1 MSNIT
6 AKQIAEFRA
15 KTGLPMMEC
24 KKALVEANGVEKKAL
39 ELLRKKGITKAAQ
52 KSERATKSGL
62 IDSYIHNGGK
72 IGVLVEVLSETDF
85 VAKNEEFK
93 SFVHNLALHIAA
105 ANPKYLSKDDIPKEE
120 VNKEKKILEEQVA
133 ASDKKPAQII
143 EKIINGK
150 LEKYYSEVCLLNQ
163 PFVKD
168 QDITIGDL
176 LASKIQK
183 IGENIVI
190 SRFTRFEIGL

>member
-1 MSNIT
+1 MTTIT
-6 AKQIAEFRA
+6 AQQIAAFRA

-24 KKALVEANGVEKKAL
+24 KKALTEANGDEEKAL

-52 KSERATKSGL
+52 KSERTTKAG
-62 IDSYIHNGGK
+62 IVESYIHNGGQ

-93 SFVHNLALHIAA
+93 SFVHDIALHIAA
-105 ANPKYLSKDDIPKEE
+105 VNPKYISKEE
-120 VNKEKKILEEQVA
+120 IPSEEIDKERKILLEQVA
-133 ASDKKPAQII
+133 TDKKPAEIV

-150 LEKYYSEVCLLNQ
+150 LEKYYSETCLLNQ
-163 PFVKD
+163 PFIKD
-168 QDITIGDL
+168 QEITIADL

-183 IGENIVI
+183 IGENIII
-190 SRFTRFEIGL
+190 SRFARFEIGL

>member
-1 MSNIT
+1 MTTIT
-6 AKQIAEFRA
+6 AQQIAAFRA

-24 KKALVEANGVEKKAL
+24 KKALIEANGDEEKAL

-52 KSERATKSGL
+52 KSERTTKAG
-62 IDSYIHNGGK
+62 IVESYIHNGGQ

-93 SFVHNLALHIAA
+93 SFVHDIALHIAA
-105 ANPKYLSKDDIPKEE
+105 VNPKYISKEE
-120 VNKEKKILEEQVA
+120 IPSEEIDKERKILLEQVA
-133 ASDKKPAQII
+133 TDKKPAEIV

-150 LEKYYSEVCLLNQ
+150 LEKYYSETCLLNQ
-163 PFVKD
+163 PFIKD
-168 QDITIGDL
+168 QEITIADL

-183 IGENIVI
+183 IGENIII
-190 SRFTRFEIGL
+190 SRFARFEIGL

>member
-6 AKQIAEFRA
+6 AQQIAAFRA

-24 KKALVEANGVEKKAL
+24 KKALTEANGDEEKAL

-52 KSERATKSGL
+52 KSERTTKAG
-62 IDSYIHNGGK
+62 IVESYIHNGGQ

-93 SFVHNLALHIAA
+93 SFVHDLALHIAG
-105 ANPKYLSKDDIPKEE
+105 ANPKYISKEE
-120 VNKEKKILEEQVA
+120 IPSEEIDKERKILLEQVA
-133 ASDKKPAQII
+133 TDKKPAEIV

-150 LEKYYSEVCLLNQ
+150 LEKYYSETCLLNQ
-163 PFVKD
+163 PFIKD
-168 QDITIGDL
+168 QEITIADL

-183 IGENIVI
+183 IGENIII
-190 SRFTRFEIGL
+190 SRFARFEIGL

>member
-1 MSNIT
+1 MTNVT

-24 KKALVEANGVEKKAL
+24 KKALIEANGDEEKAL

-52 KSERATKSGL
+52 KSERTTKAG
-62 IDSYIHNGGK
+62 IVESYIHNGGQ

-93 SFVHNLALHIAA
+93 SFVHDLALHIAG
-105 ANPKYLSKDDIPKEE
+105 ANPKYISKEE
-120 VNKEKKILEEQVA
+120 IPLEEIEKERKILEEQVA
-133 ASDKKPAQII
+133 ADKKPAEIV

-150 LEKYYSEVCLLNQ
+150 LEKYYSEICLLNQ
-163 PFVKD
+163 SFIKD
-168 QDITIGDL
+168 QEITIADL

-183 IGENIVI
+183 IGENIII
-190 SRFTRFEIGL
+190 SRFARFEIGR